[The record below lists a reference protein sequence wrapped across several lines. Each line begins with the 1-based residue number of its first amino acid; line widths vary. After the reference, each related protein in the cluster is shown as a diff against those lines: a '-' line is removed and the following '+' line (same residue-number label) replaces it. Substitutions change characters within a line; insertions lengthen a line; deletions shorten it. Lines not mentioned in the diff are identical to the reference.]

1 MSEEQKNETDKQVQI
16 SYTSSK
22 AGDMVVLTITAEDS
36 LSSGQIANILKQM
49 ANQMEAVVS

>member
-1 MSEEQKNETDKQVQI
+1 MEEQKNETDKQVQI